1 MGIRRK
7 RGISSSCT
15 CKGRLNWALRICHLP
30 LPSFL
35 QLWPPLSFPQD
46 DEDEVFSLLLFV
58 PLLAFLQLM
67 LVKFYDNEE
76 KREKR
81 GEVRILQWS
90 ICLQEEETSKMAAS
104 RKDLLFQERVRIC
117 KKEKEVSEIPFR
129 LNLIL
134 VVLSDVGNDSF
145 ARS

>member
-1 MGIRRK
+1 
-7 RGISSSCT
+7 
-15 CKGRLNWALRICHLP
+15 
-30 LPSFL
+30 
-35 QLWPPLSFPQD
+35 
-46 DEDEVFSLLLFV
+46 
-58 PLLAFLQLM
+58 M

-76 KREKR
+76 KRGKR
-81 GEVRILQWS
+81 GEVSILQWS

>member
-1 MGIRRK
+1 
-7 RGISSSCT
+7 
-15 CKGRLNWALRICHLP
+15 
-30 LPSFL
+30 
-35 QLWPPLSFPQD
+35 
-46 DEDEVFSLLLFV
+46 
-58 PLLAFLQLM
+58 M

-134 VVLSDVGNDSF
+134 VVLSDAGNDSF